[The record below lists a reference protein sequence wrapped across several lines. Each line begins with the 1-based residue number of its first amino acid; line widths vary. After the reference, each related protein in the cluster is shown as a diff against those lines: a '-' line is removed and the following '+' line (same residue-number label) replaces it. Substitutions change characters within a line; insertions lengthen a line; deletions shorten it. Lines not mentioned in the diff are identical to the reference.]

1 MNGAHLNPHS
11 DALIGPV
18 LAPGRRELRIV
29 TANTLFG
36 AFARRGTSGELGNDT
51 DAALI
56 NGLRQWADVIL
67 VGSGTV
73 TAEGYGPSDTPTAIV
88 TEGANL
94 NPELGVFKGKDVLLL
109 APDRSFERETTREE
123 LASLASGNVTPLH
136 TGHGT
141 IREVVTTLHAR
152 GFNRI
157 LCEGGPSIYAD
168 VVAAGLA
175 DVLHVTLDPS
185 ISSADGPFGLPFPD
199 YPRFEHRF
207 VLEDATFTRDSML
220 FCRYRALR

>member
-1 MNGAHLNPHS
+1 MHGAHLNPRI

-36 AFARRGTSGELGNDT
+36 GFARRGTSGALGNDT
-51 DAALI
+51 DAALLH
-56 NGLRQWADVIL
+56 GLRAWADVIL
-67 VGSGTV
+67 VGAGTV
-73 TAEGYGPSDTPTAIV
+73 TAEDYGPSATPMAIV
-88 TEGANL
+88 SESINL
-94 NPELGVFKGKDVLLL
+94 DPELGVFNGAEVLLM
-109 APDRSFERETTREE
+109 APDRSFAREKTREK
-123 LASLASGNVTPLH
+123 LALLADAHVSPIP
-136 TGHGT
+136 TGQGT
-141 IREVVTTLHAR
+141 MPEVVAALHGR

-157 LCEGGPSIYAD
+157 LCEGGPSVYAD

-175 DVLHVTLDPS
+175 DVLHVTVDPS
-185 ISSADGPFGLPFPD
+185 ISNADGPFGLSFTD

-207 VLEDATFTRDSML
+207 ALEDATVTRDSML

>member
-1 MNGAHLNPHS
+1 MHGADLNPQI

-18 LAPGRRELRIV
+18 QAPARRELRIV
-29 TANTLFG
+29 GANTLFG
-36 AFARRGTSGELGNDT
+36 GFARRGTSGELGNDT

-56 NGLRQWADVIL
+56 KGLREWADVIL

-73 TAEGYGPSDTPTAIV
+73 TAEDYGPSDTPMAIV
-88 TEGANL
+88 TENANL
-94 NPELGVFKGKDVLLL
+94 DPGLGVLGGKKILLM
-109 APDRSFERETTREE
+109 APDRSFAREKTKQK
-123 LASLASGNVTPLH
+123 LAQLASGNVSPVP
-136 TGHGT
+136 TGSGSLS
-141 IREVVTTLHAR
+141 EVVAALHAR